1 VADQPIPFW
10 RKISDAMGFSDAEL
24 RADPAAGAAPAVAA
38 ARAAPA
44 TAPAGTTGR
53 QSGSGVPAAAA
64 SPPVPPPAT
73 APTTTPATPPVVQAA
88 EAGGAEPPLRP
99 DTETLLELWFARED
113 DVDIAWRQ
121 CVPGPSAAEI
131 ATRLSLVPPAFLADD
146 VGILPLAEHIL
157 EAEYG
162 STDRTGAGM
171 RARRVLS
178 VADQVRASGSSAAR
192 RGAALVLWLWASD
205 DLHGPLSVPLTVVSH
220 DRALAALAFRLAA
233 VVDPADWVRDADR
246 RDEAARQF
254 LFWSGHLP
262 AGEDEATARSI
273 LAMRDSLQQNAALT
287 QTLADHEHRL
297 EVSRRLREAWARE
310 AAARY
315 SSE

>member
-10 RKISDAMGFSDAEL
+10 RKLAEGL
-24 RADPAAGAAPAVAA
+24 GLTEPGWPAAQPGPAAPAAPTVPSAA
-38 ARAAPA
+38 TPSAAIPPGA
-44 TAPAGTTGR
+44 TPPTTTPPTTTPPP
-53 QSGSGVPAAAA
+53 VPAAATSA
-64 SPPVPPPAT
+64 SPVPADE
-73 APTTTPATPPVVQAA
+73 A
-88 EAGGAEPPLRP
+88 EEPGLRP
-99 DTETLLELWFARED
+99 DAETLLELWFARAED
-113 DVDIAWRQ
+113 DRLVWRQ
-121 CVPGPSAAEI
+121 CVPGPSVAEI
-131 ATRLSLVPPAFLADD
+131 ATRLSLVPPAFLADG
-146 VGILPLAEHIL
+146 VAILPLAEHIL
-157 EAEYG
+157 GVEYG
-162 STDRTGAGM
+162 SVVRTGAD
-171 RARRVLS
+171 R
-178 VADQVRASGSSAAR
+178 RASQVLAVAEQIRTTGSSAAR

-220 DRALAALAFRLAA
+220 DRALAALALRLAA

-262 AGEDEATARSI
+262 AGEDEDTAASI
-273 LAMRDSLQQNAALT
+273 LAMRDSLQQNSALA

-297 EVSRRLREAWARE
+297 EVSRRLSAARARE

>member
-1 VADQPIPFW
+1 VADQPTPFW
-10 RKISDAMGFSDAEL
+10 RKLADAIGFSDPEVRGDHTA
-24 RADPAAGAAPAVAA
+24 PAAGAAGQPSGA
-38 ARAAPA
+38 AAPA
-44 TAPAGTTGR
+44 STPASTGAPAAVSAGTPPVAPSPAAPTVR
-53 QSGSGVPAAAA
+53 PSTPPAAPAAAA
-64 SPPVPPPAT
+64 GEGT
-73 APTTTPATPPVVQAA
+73 A
-88 EAGGAEPPLRP
+88 EAGLRP
-99 DTETLLELWFARED
+99 DTEVLLELWFARED

-121 CVPGPSAAEI
+121 CVPGPGVAEI
-131 ATRLSLVPPAFLADD
+131 ATRLSLVPPAFLADG
-146 VGILPLAEHIL
+146 VAILPLAEHIL
-157 EAEYG
+157 GGEYG
-162 STDRTGAGM
+162 SMERTGVGL
-171 RARRVLS
+171 RAHRVLS
-178 VADQVRASGSSAAR
+178 VADQVRATGSGAAR

-205 DLHGPLSVPLTVVSH
+205 DLHGPLTVPLSVVSR

-233 VVDPADWVRDADR
+233 VVDPAEWVRDADR

-262 AGEDEATARSI
+262 AGEDQATAMSI

-297 EVSRRLREAWARE
+297 EVSRRLREARARE

>member
-10 RKISDAMGFSDAEL
+10 RKIAEAVGL
-24 RADPAAGAAPAVAA
+24 SEPELPVAPAAPASTVPPATPPATPSASAAPASPAAPVAA
-38 ARAAPA
+38 AARPAA
-44 TAPAGTTGR
+44 TAPAATGI
-53 QSGSGVPAAAA
+53 PAA
-64 SPPVPPPAT
+64 SPAPDAPDSGSDSAPAGEPEAVPE
-73 APTTTPATPPVVQAA
+73 A
-88 EAGGAEPPLRP
+88 E
-99 DTETLLELWFARED
+99 DLLELWFARED
-113 DVDIAWRQ
+113 DVDVAWRQ
-121 CVPGPSAAEI
+121 CVPGPSVAEI
-131 ATRLSLVPPAFLADD
+131 ATRLSLVPPAFLASG
-146 VGILPLAEHIL
+146 VAILPLAEHIL
-157 EAEYG
+157 GTEYR
-162 STDRTGAGM
+162 STERTGAGM

-192 RGAALVLWLWASD
+192 RGAALVLWLWVSD

-233 VVDPADWVRDADR
+233 VVDPAEWVRDAER

-262 AGEDEATARSI
+262 AGEDLATARSI
-273 LAMRDSLQQNAALT
+273 LAMRDSLQQNSALA

-297 EVSRRLREAWARE
+297 EVSRRLRDARARE

-315 SSE
+315 SNE